1 MDSER
6 KSWNLSGVRRW
17 GEVRM
22 GNTSV
27 GNRERGLEDEKRD
40 VHVQP
45 VAMSYNPTMCTNN
58 QKSVVNMTD

>member
-27 GNRERGLEDEKRD
+27 RNRERGLEDEKRD
-40 VHVQP
+40 VHP
-45 VAMSYNPTMCTNN
+45 VAMMYNPTTCTNN
-58 QKSVVNMTD
+58 QKSVVNRTD

>member
-1 MDSER
+1 MDNER

-27 GNRERGLEDEKRD
+27 GNREGGLEDENET
-40 VHVQP
+40 
-45 VAMSYNPTMCTNN
+45 YNLWP
-58 QKSVVNMTD
+58 

>member
-1 MDSER
+1 MESER

-27 GNRERGLEDEKRD
+27 RNRERGLEE
-40 VHVQP
+40 P
-45 VAMSYNPTMCTNN
+45 VAMTYTPTVCTNN
-58 QKSVVNMTD
+58 RKSVVNTGRK

>member
-1 MDSER
+1 MDNER

-27 GNRERGLEDEKRD
+27 GNREGGLEDEKRD
-40 VHVQP
+40 IHP
-45 VAMSYNPTMCTNN
+45 VAMMYNPTMCTNN
-58 QKSVVNMTD
+58 QKSVVNRTD